1 MVEKTTTLFLG
12 YKVTRTCTR
21 QEPLHSGHEAYGMDQ
36 CRKARAGGTS
46 YLHSGREAFELDK
59 CKQTETGA
67 DRTGSMHSGLDAP
80 EMDEYKQGMVMVTT
94 RG

>member
-1 MVEKTTTLFLG
+1 
-12 YKVTRTCTR
+12 
-21 QEPLHSGHEAYGMDQ
+21 MDQ